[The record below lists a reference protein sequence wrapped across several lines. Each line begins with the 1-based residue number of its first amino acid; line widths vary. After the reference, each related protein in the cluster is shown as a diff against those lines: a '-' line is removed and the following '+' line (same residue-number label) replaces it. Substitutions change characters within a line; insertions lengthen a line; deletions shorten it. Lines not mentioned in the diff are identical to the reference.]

1 VPVLSLTPTPTA
13 PGQSFLQLVNAC
25 RQEAGVATSDL
36 TTLQT
41 SMSMESTRFKNW
53 INREWLRIQAD
64 KSDWQWM
71 RQTAQ
76 FNLQANV
83 PSYSP
88 TVVGLASTP
97 QFTGATFG
105 NWKRDSFRIY
115 SAAYTDEMLA
125 GFMPWDTYRNVYQY
139 GSMRDSRAR
148 PVAFSVAPDKSLW
161 FGITPDAAY
170 GVVFEYY
177 TAPIG
182 LAQDAD
188 TPTMPAQYHD
198 LIMYRALRSYGVFM
212 AASEVIAR
220 AQEEINRIS
229 PKLLADQLPIFSS
242 GPPLA

>member
-1 VPVLSLTPTPTA
+1 MPVLSLSATPTA
-13 PGQSFLQLVNAC
+13 PGQTFLQLVNAC

-36 TTLQT
+36 TTLQAGLST
-41 SMSMESTRFKNW
+41 ESTRFKNW
-53 INREWLRIQAD
+53 INREWLRMQSD

-71 RQTAQ
+71 RLTAQ
-76 FNLQANV
+76 FNLTPNIA
-83 PSYSP
+83 SYTP
-88 TVVGLASTP
+88 TAVGLASTP
-97 QFTGATFG
+97 QFTGATFA

-115 SAAYTDEMLA
+115 STAYTDEMLA

-148 PVAFSVAPDKSLW
+148 PVAFTVAPDKSLW

-177 TAPIG
+177 AAPVA
-182 LAQDAD
+182 LSLDDD
-188 TPTMPAQYHD
+188 TPTMPGQYHD
-198 LIMYRALRSYGVFM
+198 LIMFRALRSYGVFM
-212 AASEVIAR
+212 AAPEVIAR

-229 PKLLADQLPIFSS
+229 PRLQADQAPLFMS